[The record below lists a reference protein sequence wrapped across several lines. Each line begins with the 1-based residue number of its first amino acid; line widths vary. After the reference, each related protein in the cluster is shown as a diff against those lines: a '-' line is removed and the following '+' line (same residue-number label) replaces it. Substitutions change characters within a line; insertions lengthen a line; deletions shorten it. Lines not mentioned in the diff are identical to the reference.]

1 MRKNNSG
8 FPATA
13 PLLAWT
19 KLAWKTGEMM
29 AASAQVIQH
38 RSNRIACAGPVP
50 CARDQREFR
59 LMGQEKIE
67 AAIESAQALAARMM
81 IMQTQ
86 FSTFAFRQF
95 LNSASRVMTL
105 AANPAAA
112 MTMKGQETL
121 LWRPY
126 NTTGAINSHLSGA
139 IARLAQH
146 GLMPIHARATKNAR
160 RLGKL

>member
-1 MRKNNSG
+1 MRHNISG
-8 FPATA
+8 FPAIA

-19 KLAWKTGEMM
+19 TLAWKTSEMM
-29 AASAQVIQH
+29 AASAQVIHH
-38 RSNRIACAGPVP
+38 RSTRIACAGPLP
-50 CARDQREFR
+50 CARDQREFQ

-67 AAIESAQALAARMM
+67 AAMESAQALAARLM

-86 FSTFAFRQF
+86 FSSFAFRQF
-95 LNSASRVMTL
+95 LKSTSSVLTL

-126 NTTGAINSHLSGA
+126 HSTRAIGSHLSGA

-146 GLMPIHARATKNAR
+146 GLKPIHTRATQNAK
-160 RLGKL
+160 RLGKR